1 MNSLA
6 TLPRRSESRSRRREQ
21 SRVTAARTVSPQ
33 AYDAYLRGRYLWL
46 QRSPGAIASAIN
58 YFQQAVREDPGFALA
73 YSGLADC
80 YWIGW
85 GAKVDFPLAEQ
96 YARKAISLQPD
107 LAEGHTSL
115 GALFLYEHQMADA
128 QKELRRAIELNPS
141 YAMAHHY
148 YALYLVSM
156 GLPADA
162 LAENERGR
170 QLDPFTI
177 PINAART
184 FILIGLRQY
193 DRALE
198 QARRFAE
205 LFPQSPVPH
214 YLFARIY
221 WIQGRVPEAIAER
234 KKIASLGELCSTSAR
249 PGRGHRRI
257 QQVRRPR
264 CSTQSGSTYGARR
277 SLIMGRI
284 CVWDSSGWPQGNAMH
299 GASAQPGGGK
309 RSSYDQDRARV
320 RFST

>member
-1 MNSLA
+1 M
-6 TLPRRSESRSRRREQ
+6 
-21 SRVTAARTVSPQ
+21 
-33 AYDAYLRGRYLWL
+33 
-46 QRSPGAIASAIN
+46 
-58 YFQQAVREDPGFALA
+58 
-73 YSGLADC
+73 
-80 YWIGW
+80 
-85 GAKVDFPLAEQ
+85 DFPLAEQ

-115 GALFLYEHQMADA
+115 GALLMYEHQMADA
-128 QKELRRAIELNPS
+128 RRELRRAIELNPN

-205 LFPQSPVPH
+205 LFPQSPLPH
-214 YLFARIY
+214 DLFARIY

-234 KKIASLGELCSTSAR
+234 KKIADAGAIRSNDAR
-249 PGRGHRRI
+249 PG
-257 QQVRRPR
+257 
-264 CSTQSGSTYGARR
+264 
-277 SLIMGRI
+277 
-284 CVWDSSGWPQGNAMH
+284 
-299 GASAQPGGGK
+299 
-309 RSSYDQDRARV
+309 
-320 RFST
+320 